1 MKSRKDQNFVYKQM
15 CERMSRDKAKTQVLK
30 ISQLGLMEMTRQR
43 LHESLS
49 ITINEPCPFCQGLGS
64 VKTAE
69 SMSVELQRK
78 ISGCLAKQGDRLE
91 GLIVII
97 HPDVMDR
104 MKSSDSDLFVDL
116 ERKHNS
122 RLTFRSDPTYHREQI
137 VFVDPKTKK
146 EISS

>member
-1 MKSRKDQNFVYKQM
+1 M
-15 CERMSRDKAKTQVLK
+15 
-30 ISQLGLMEMTRQR
+30 
-43 LHESLS
+43 
-49 ITINEPCPFCQGLGS
+49 
-64 VKTAE
+64 KTAE

-78 ISGCLAKQGDRLE
+78 INGVLARQGDRLE

-97 HPDVMDR
+97 HPDVMER

-137 VFVDPKTKK
+137 VFIDPKTKK